1 MSKKGETMNKS
12 VKTFVTVSLVTV
24 LAFGMAGCGQD
35 QDTNQNK
42 RQNLGS
48 EQSQNQ
54 SQDEASK
61 EFSPKYSSDTEY
73 KLSVVGTYSNFES
86 LESEFERF
94 YAHYPE
100 GEIVY
105 TYLDDYSNTINQA
118 LAGQEPPD
126 IYVVQPWMYG
136 DERYDSLFDGAEVLS
151 DPELGI
157 NLDCIRSSFRWE
169 MEDGNILTLPVFA
182 TSYGMLV
189 NMDIFEKE
197 GLDVPKT
204 FDELKE
210 TCDKLK
216 AAGYESPVM
225 GSNTS
230 TTPGIGYAF
239 AYPMFAKTV
248 KDDRSIEGDLNNLE
262 PSAGEAMRGSLT
274 RLKEFVDYGCIDID
288 KCTAEIEDDYNAV
301 IMRFFEGD
309 VPMMLCSGDVVS
321 GTKKRESKSEAFEAN
336 PFEYDFYVAP
346 SGDEGGYY
354 MDSMSLLFC
363 VNKNSTSLDMT
374 NEFIRFLANEEE
386 LGLMAQEKR
395 LITPTK
401 DYSLDEVYA
410 SLSGFPEDRTVNFR
424 DIEILDTAVKEFRAA
439 AYAVINGDMTVDEAV
454 AAYGTI
460 SDE

>member
-1 MSKKGETMNKS
+1 MNRRN
-12 VKTFVTVSLVTV
+12 KTITSLILMTVLVLSTVS
-24 LAFGMAGCGQD
+24 CGQT
-35 QDTNQNK
+35 QEPKQNES
-42 RQNLGS
+42 QS
-48 EQSQNQ
+48 TEQSQGQQEGAN
-54 SQDEASK
+54 K
-61 EFSPKYSSDTEY
+61 EFSPKYQSDTEF

-94 YAHYPE
+94 YAYYPN
-100 GEIVY
+100 GELEY
-105 TYLDDYSNTINQA
+105 TYLDDYINTIAKA
-118 LAGQEPPD
+118 LAGQETPD

-136 DERYDSLFDGAEVLS
+136 DERFDSLFEGAEVLS
-151 DPELGI
+151 DPELEV
-157 NLDCIRSSFRWE
+157 NLDCIRTGLRWE
-169 MEDGNILTLPVFA
+169 MENDKILTLPVFA

-197 GLDVPKT
+197 GLEVPKT

-210 TCDKLK
+210 ICDKLK
-216 AAGYESPVM
+216 AAGYESPIM

-239 AYPMFAKTV
+239 AYPMFAKTI
-248 KDDRSIEGDLNNLE
+248 KDDRSIEEDLNNLV
-262 PSAGEAMRGSLT
+262 PSAGEAMRASLT
-274 RLKEFVDYGCIDID
+274 RLKELVDYGCIDID
-288 KCTAEIEDDYNAV
+288 KCTEEIEDDYNAV

-346 SGDEGGYY
+346 SGDDGGYY
-354 MDSMSLLFC
+354 MDSMNLLFC
-363 VNKNSTSLDMT
+363 VNKSSANLDMT
-374 NEFIRFLANEEE
+374 NEFIRFLANEKE

-410 SLSGFPEDRTVNFR
+410 SLSDFPGDRTVNFR
-424 DIEILDTAVKEFRAA
+424 DIEIMDTAVKQFRAA
-439 AYAVINGDMTVDEAV
+439 AYAVINGKMTVDEAV
-454 AAYGTI
+454 EGYGTI
-460 SDE
+460 PTD

>member
-1 MSKKGETMNKS
+1 MNRLIKKIASLGLVS
-12 VKTFVTVSLVTV
+12 VLV
-24 LAFGMAGCGQD
+24 LSAAGCGQSNG
-35 QDTNQNK
+35 QSKNKSQNSGQSK
-42 RQNLGS
+42 
-48 EQSQNQ
+48 EQSQA
-54 SQDEASK
+54 EVSK
-61 EFSPKYSSDTEY
+61 EFSPKYSADTEY
-73 KLSVVGTYSNFES
+73 KISVVGTYSNFES

-94 YAHYPE
+94 YEHYPK
-100 GEIVY
+100 GEIEY
-105 TYLDDYSNTINQA
+105 TYLDDYSNTIDQA

-151 DPELGI
+151 DPELEI
-157 NLDCIRSSFRWE
+157 DLDCIRSSFRWDMGE
-169 MEDGNILTLPVFA
+169 GKILTLPVFA

-197 GLDVPKT
+197 GLEVPKT
-204 FDELKE
+204 FEELKD

-216 AAGYESPVM
+216 AAGYDSPVM

-230 TTPGIGYAF
+230 TTPGIGYSF
-239 AYPMFAKTV
+239 AYPMFAKTI
-248 KDDRSIEGDLNNLE
+248 KDDRSVEDDLNNLE
-262 PSAGEAMRGSLT
+262 PPAGEALRTSLT
-274 RLKEFVDYGCIDID
+274 RLKEFVDNGCIDID

-354 MDSMSLLFC
+354 MDSISLLFC
-363 VNKNSTSLDMT
+363 VNKNSESLDMT
-374 NEFIRFLANEEE
+374 NEFIRFLANEQE

-410 SLSGFPEDRTVNFR
+410 SLADFPEDRTVNFR
-424 DIEILDTAVKEFRAA
+424 DIEIMDTAVKQFRAA
-439 AYAVINGDMTVDEAV
+439 AYGVINGEMTVDEAV
-454 AAYGTI
+454 ENYGTI
-460 SDE
+460 STD